1 MVSQGFIVQR
11 PSVDTKMGL
20 SFVAHTCKKIVTDSL
35 NSIEID
41 SGGIMQFQKEQII
54 DAFNAATSSLFQRPS
69 STTTT
74 KKYGGITSKKQPKH
88 SNKERKE
95 RQEGGEGKKT
105 VLSSPTSSLDNSNV
119 VTTSSSSQQQ
129 QATSRKENGN
139 EEGKEANDASSSQ
152 IPASP
157 SLVVDQEA
165 VNSEIEEREERDI
178 PTLEEGKTP
187 SSLHKIYQ
195 GLQASGIAIITQL
208 FESKIAEISQGILKE
223 EELQSIKSS
232 AAAAI
237 RQSLAVVG
245 EGGVGGKGGEPR
257 FLSAIFSKGKAVV
270 EDLSETAVLSSSPSS
285 LSSRIT
291 ETKQKDE
298 GKKDAAD
305 SGNSTSDVWIVRHL
319 KEEAIRV
326 VTEKMI
332 RLEQLEGK
340 KEFKEM
346 LAKAQTLKKDI
357 VEFDVKGCAEELMGN
372 TDLILFIHPLLEGV
386 RSPIGF
392 WRKIAQSHRLRPF
405 LERLTT
411 AAKKAIMP
419 VSNSAAI
426 QQKELKKENNGVENS
441 AAAAAGNLLI
451 RFAHA
456 NRNTTSIMETAA
468 ATEPGDLAGLLY
480 DIIRS
485 TTLLT

>member
-1 MVSQGFIVQR
+1 
-11 PSVDTKMGL
+11 
-20 SFVAHTCKKIVTDSL
+20 
-35 NSIEID
+35 
-41 SGGIMQFQKEQII
+41 
-54 DAFNAATSSLFQRPS
+54 
-69 STTTT
+69 
-74 KKYGGITSKKQPKH
+74 
-88 SNKERKE
+88 
-95 RQEGGEGKKT
+95 
-105 VLSSPTSSLDNSNV
+105 
-119 VTTSSSSQQQ
+119 
-129 QATSRKENGN
+129 
-139 EEGKEANDASSSQ
+139 
-152 IPASP
+152 
-157 SLVVDQEA
+157 
-165 VNSEIEEREERDI
+165 
-178 PTLEEGKTP
+178 
-187 SSLHKIYQ
+187 
-195 GLQASGIAIITQL
+195 
-208 FESKIAEISQGILKE
+208 
-223 EELQSIKSS
+223 
-232 AAAAI
+232 
-237 RQSLAVVG
+237 
-245 EGGVGGKGGEPR
+245 
-257 FLSAIFSKGKAVV
+257 
-270 EDLSETAVLSSSPSS
+270 
-285 LSSRIT
+285 
-291 ETKQKDE
+291 
-298 GKKDAAD
+298 
-305 SGNSTSDVWIVRHL
+305 
-319 KEEAIRV
+319 
-326 VTEKMI
+326 MI